1 MEATVK
7 AFIKQD
13 NYYTEITAGNHT
25 IIADEPLDLGGKDK
39 GLNPMEL
46 LASALS
52 ACTLA
57 TLKMYMDRKN
67 WTAEKINVEIH
78 LDNNRETRTTTFSRA
93 ISFENHN
100 LTEDQI
106 KRLHNIAEACPVH
119 KALTG
124 TITINTHI
132 DY

>member
-1 MEATVK
+1 MDKISAHLSSHNYKTEVKTATNTLIV
-7 AFIKQD
+7 
-13 NYYTEITAGNHT
+13 
-25 IIADEPLDLGGKDK
+25 DEPLDLGGKDK
-39 GLNPMEL
+39 GFNPMEL

-78 LDNNRETRTTTFSRA
+78 LDNIRETKTTNINRS

-100 LTEDQI
+100 LTDEQL
-106 KRLHNIAEACPVH
+106 KRLHQIAEACPVH

-124 TITINTHI
+124 EININTKI
-132 DY
+132 DL

>member
-13 NYYTEITAGNHT
+13 NYYTEITTGNHT

-39 GLNPMEL
+39 GFDPMEL
-46 LASALS
+46 LAGALS

-67 WTAEKINVEIH
+67 WTAEKIV
-78 LDNNRETRTTTFSRA
+78 
-93 ISFENHN
+93 
-100 LTEDQI
+100 
-106 KRLHNIAEACPVH
+106 
-119 KALTG
+119 
-124 TITINTHI
+124 
-132 DY
+132 

>member
-7 AFIKQD
+7 AVIKQE
-13 NYYTEITAGNHT
+13 NYYTEISAGNHT

-39 GLNPMEL
+39 GFNPMEL

-67 WTAEKINVEIH
+67 WTAEKIIVEIH
-78 LDNNRETRTTTFSRA
+78 LDNIRETRTTNINRS

-100 LTEDQI
+100 LTDEQL
-106 KRLHNIAEACPVH
+106 KRLHQIAEACPVH

-124 TITINTHI
+124 EININTEI
-132 DY
+132 DL